1 MAAHP
6 GLSAS
11 KPPYRHTL
19 PCAKQRCKKHERETD
34 NAESE
39 PAGTPATGALHGI
52 LSVNKIGDQR
62 NGKNYCGSDGPST
75 LGAVNAHR
83 SSAPSLV
90 ARRLADSIGK
100 ESFWIDAMSC
110 VVRACV
116 NTTGLGQIG
125 AQVAGSGFLFYDCLG
140 AAGTIGI
147 FIQYLER
154 MQIDIAVR
162 AVARAQAAADAPIL
176 DDDFERIAA
185 ANGADR
191 AAHPAEGVAA
201 LPTTGGNQIL
211 LEAQAIANETGNAI
225 VSVRAGVNAG
235 IAARAFLQIEDQQ
248 TLRFHQAL

>member
-52 LSVNKIGDQR
+52 LSVNNIGDQR

-75 LGAVNAHR
+75 LGAVNEHR

-125 AQVAGSGFLFYDCLG
+125 AQVAGSGFLFSDCLG
-140 AAGTIGI
+140 AAGSVGI

-154 MQIDIAVR
+154 MQIDMAVR

-185 ANGADR
+185 ANRTHRTADHAQR
-191 AAHPAEGVAA
+191 IATLPA
-201 LPTTGGNQIL
+201 TGGDQIL
-211 LEAQAIANETGNAI
+211 LEAQSIAYKAGDAIM
-225 VSVRAGVNAG
+225 SVRASVDAGVT
-235 IAARAFLQIEDQQ
+235 ARTFLKIEDEE
-248 TLRFHQAL
+248 TL